1 MIFLL
6 LTLTSLRNILRER
19 GNSNSTME
27 KTFLKIK
34 KKKEKKKRKDKR
46 VYTITRD

>member
-6 LTLTSLRNILRER
+6 LTLTSLRNILREW
-19 GNSNSTME
+19 GNSNSSME

-34 KKKEKKKRKDKR
+34 KKKEKKKEK
-46 VYTITRD
+46 TGESTQ

>member
-6 LTLTSLRNILRER
+6 LTLTSLRNILQGR
-19 GNSNSTME
+19 GNSNSSME

-34 KKKEKKKRKDKR
+34 QKKGKKKEK
-46 VYTITRD
+46 TRESTQ